1 LAYSHFCIG
10 FAGNCG
16 IQTSFTRNLK
26 LAYGPLVPR
35 EQLLAESCF
44 RLSSLCCSSSC
55 FGARRLDV
63 DGLVLICVQPALEF
77 LGDELRAVV
86 GPDGLGDS
94 VQGDGVLHEVDD
106 VGALKG
112 SVRSQGVTLPRRHS
126 SPQAFTSPIQWAA

>member
-1 LAYSHFCIG
+1 MAYSHFCIG

-63 DGLVLICVQPALEF
+63 DGLVLICGQPALEF
-77 LGDELRAVV
+77 VGDELRAVV
-86 GPDGLGDS
+86 VPDGLGDS
-94 VQGDGVLHEVDD
+94 VQDDGV
-106 VGALKG
+106 GGLKG